1 MKNSRDRELDDPY
14 LDELK
19 IEFRQYSNELK
30 KLKQKLLKTNSTSDQ
45 SKIIKKMDIISTKME
60 NNQKQS
66 TKVTKSRLKEMKK
79 TRKGWEG

>member
-1 MKNSRDRELDDPY
+1 MKNNRGRELDDPY

-19 IEFRQYSNELK
+19 IEFRQHSNELK

-66 TKVTKSRLKEMKK
+66 TKVTKSRLKDMKK
-79 TRKGWEG
+79 TRKK